1 MWADGTAS
9 VSRPV
14 SLCEHCVMLLGVVL
28 GNAGHSHVD
37 CHTERGSGGIFLD
50 LLEVSN
56 ILAFCSTLQRG
67 PCQCSYFQILLTLD
81 ARAQWEYFADVP
93 ACVQC

>member
-28 GNAGHSHVD
+28 GNAGHPML
-37 CHTERGSGGIFLD
+37 TATQRED
-50 LLEVSN
+50 LE
-56 ILAFCSTLQRG
+56 AFSWI
-67 PCQCSYFQILLTLD
+67 S
-81 ARAQWEYFADVP
+81 
-93 ACVQC
+93 